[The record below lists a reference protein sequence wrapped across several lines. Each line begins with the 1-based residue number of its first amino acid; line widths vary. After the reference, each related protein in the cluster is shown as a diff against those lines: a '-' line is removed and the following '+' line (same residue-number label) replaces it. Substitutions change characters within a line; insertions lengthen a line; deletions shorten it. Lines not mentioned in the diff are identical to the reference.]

1 MACAHT
7 QWKRPKLR
15 GRDKREGCKGG
26 ASGVHTHPWLLIEFK
41 VSLGWLHDTLYPD
54 KNYKQ
59 KERAGGR
66 KGASVRMSRTLS
78 VDKVPSGGE
87 GTGKDFKHH
96 HHQQQQQQQLLICT
110 SKKLC
115 EPQAQDT

>member
-41 VSLGWLHDTLYPD
+41 VSLGYMTPCIQTRTTNKKRELEEE
-54 KNYKQ
+54 
-59 KERAGGR
+59 KEH
-66 KGASVRMSRTLS
+66 
-78 VDKVPSGGE
+78 P
-87 GTGKDFKHH
+87 
-96 HHQQQQQQQLLICT
+96 
-110 SKKLC
+110 
-115 EPQAQDT
+115 